1 MQNLSSSLTP
11 QALAEGLEA
20 ARARLDALADSLA
33 ADDWI
38 GPYAQTLNPPLWE
51 YGHVVWFQEHWCL
64 RQKPGRAPDESPLT
78 APLLPSR
85 LDWADWRYNS
95 SRIPHSARW
104 QLPLPTAAET
114 RAWGREVLEAVQAK
128 LARGDFNTAFPYF
141 CELSL
146 HHENMHVEAWWMMW
160 QIRGLRPPQ
169 HPALPE
175 LADAPPLRFEAGRV
189 VLGSRQDAGFVFD
202 NEKWAHEVDVE
213 AYEIDARPVTN
224 AEYLRFAE
232 ESGAAPAHW
241 RRAAKGWEA
250 RRFDQW
256 IALPPAEP
264 VLHLS
269 RPEAE
274 AYAAAAGRRLPSAA
288 EWLQASG
295 HAGFVAGRC
304 WEWTADLFAP
314 YAGFAP
320 DPYADYS
327 APWFDGRHVEVRG
340 GSWVTDARLA
350 RPTFRNFYTPERRDA
365 FIGFR
370 TARSC

>member
-1 MQNLSSSLTP
+1 MRHYEIVFLVHPDQSEQVPAMIEKYQGMVTEAGGQTHRSEDWGRRQLAHPINKIHKAHYALMNVECPFDVIKEIKSAGTP
-11 QALAEGLEA
+11 G
-20 ARARLDALADSLA
+20 
-33 ADDWI
+33 
-38 GPYAQTLNPPLWE
+38 
-51 YGHVVWFQEHWCL
+51 
-64 RQKPGRAPDESPLT
+64 
-78 APLLPSR
+78 
-85 LDWADWRYNS
+85 
-95 SRIPHSARW
+95 
-104 QLPLPTAAET
+104 LPLKA
-114 RAWGREVLEAVQAK
+114 
-128 LARGDFNTAFPYF
+128 D
-141 CELSL
+141 
-146 HHENMHVEAWWMMW
+146 
-160 QIRGLRPPQ
+160 RPP
-169 HPALPE
+169 
-175 LADAPPLRFEAGRV
+175 
-189 VLGSRQDAGFVFD
+189 
-202 NEKWAHEVDVE
+202 EKPD
-213 AYEIDARPVTN
+213 YEIDARPVTN